1 MVGDLAVTVEESVK
15 VDENK
20 LVDTFVNDY
29 SDSEEE
35 SDFSDFD
42 DDEMYIDDYDDWN
55 DRSVASHG
63 LTGEQSNSSHPNRQ
77 VLKMKLFCILIHF
90 PSISA
95 QRPTLV
101 MIIQHV

>member
-20 LVDTFVNDY
+20 LVNTFVNDY

-77 VLKMKLFCILIHF
+77 VLKMKLFYILIHF
-90 PSISA
+90 PSM
-95 QRPTLV
+95 LLNV
-101 MIIQHV
+101 QHWL